1 MEQAEQLW
9 SASARIGPEASPIL
23 LFYGLTQAGRA
34 ICAAHLRG
42 DRWKPLHG
50 HGLSFNMAEPAQN
63 VVPGLFSV
71 VVTPTR
77 DGHVHQVAEA
87 LNSPVLAKPTA
98 LADLLAALDIELFFD
113 HEDLPGRRPLR
124 VSENGMSLWVPRTP
138 VGKSLYVR
146 PLPDDLAKDTIDVQA
161 SPGNLAYTRPHPP
174 SRAQVADWLA
184 RYPRLSALG
193 APDTIGDP
201 EPAGL
206 GRRETGWAIRLGWD
220 GPVYSAPSNSPRA
233 VAVWF
238 IRCPLSARAS
248 RPSCVPPGRSPL
260 AAQPSCAGRATAN
273 NCCPREGG
281 M

>member
-1 MEQAEQLW
+1 
-9 SASARIGPEASPIL
+9 
-23 LFYGLTQAGRA
+23 
-34 ICAAHLRG
+34 
-42 DRWKPLHG
+42 
-50 HGLSFNMAEPAQN
+50 MAEPAQN

-146 PLPDDLAKDTIDVQA
+146 PLPDDLAKDTIDVRA

-220 GPVYSAPSNSPRA
+220 GPVKETTLTDWTVNQLDVVYSDDWGKAKGIVLPSVGGNTAAQEPLITWWLVLYALSMLARYHPREWTA
-233 VAVWF
+233 MIDVD
-238 IRCPLSARAS
+238 
-248 RPSCVPPGRSPL
+248 RSPL
-260 AAQPSCAGRATAN
+260 AVPLEQLLAKTTSELLRLVVHVL
-273 NCCPREGG
+273 
-281 M
+281 